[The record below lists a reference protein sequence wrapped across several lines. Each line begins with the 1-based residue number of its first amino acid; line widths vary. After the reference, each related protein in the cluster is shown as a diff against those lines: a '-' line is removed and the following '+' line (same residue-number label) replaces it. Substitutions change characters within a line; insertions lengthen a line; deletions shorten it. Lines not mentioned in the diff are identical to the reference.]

1 MLEQYDDVLSIG
13 ELQQIL
19 GIGRNTAYTLLQTGQ
34 ISAFR
39 VGRKSGESLK
49 HLSCVTL
56 RKMVE

>member
-1 MLEQYDDVLSIG
+1 MLEQYGDVLSIG

-39 VGRKSGESLK
+39 VGQKKWRISKASL
-49 HLSCVTL
+49 L
-56 RKMVE
+56 RYIAQNS

>member
-1 MLEQYDDVLSIG
+1 MLEEYDDALSVG

-39 VGRKSGESLK
+39 VGRKKWRISKAS
-49 HLSCVTL
+49 VL
-56 RKMVE
+56 RYIAQNG